1 METMAWFVGTVVML
15 PAFGIAAW
23 LRFANDPVDDA
34 LLSLMDERPRTL
46 SLH

>member
-23 LRFANDPVDDA
+23 LRFAIDPVDDDLLA
-34 LLSLMDERPRTL
+34 LMHSEPAHR
-46 SLH
+46 LH